1 MKITRAMR
9 AILLLS
15 FFGLVAAS
23 AGPVSAQDKP
33 WKDGT
38 VWNVTFVKTKPGM
51 GDAYLRDLAANWKK
65 IMDAAQKDGLI
76 VSYKVLGG
84 SAANRDDWDLMLM
97 TESKNW
103 AAFDNASEKWE
114 ALTAKVMGSEEKQ
127 QQMMIKRTE
136 VREILGDKTLQ
147 EVVFK

>member
-1 MKITRAMR
+1 MQLTRAMR
-9 AILLLS
+9 AMVLLLS
-15 FFGLVAAS
+15 FGLVAAL
-23 AGPVSAQDKP
+23 AGPVAADEKP

-38 VWNVTFVKTKPGM
+38 VWNITFVKTKPGM
-51 GDAYLRDLAANWKK
+51 GDTYLRDLAANWKK
-65 IMDAAQKDGLI
+65 IMDAAQKEGLI

-84 SAANRDDWDLMLM
+84 SSANRDDWDLLLM

-103 AAFDNASEKWE
+103 ASFDNASEKWD
-114 ALTAKVMGSEEKQ
+114 ALTAKVVGSEEKQ
-127 QQMMIKRTE
+127 QQMMIKRTD

>member
-1 MKITRAMR
+1 MS
-9 AILLLS
+9 AIRLLLIIG
-15 FFGLVAAS
+15 FVAAL
-23 AGPVSAQDKP
+23 ANPVSAQDKP

-51 GDAYLRDLAANWKK
+51 GDTYLRDLAANWKK

-76 VSYKVLGG
+76 VSYKVLDG

-103 AAFDNASEKWE
+103 ASFDNASEKWE
-114 ALTAKVMGSEEKQ
+114 ALTAKVIGSEEKQ
-127 QQMMIKRTE
+127 QQMMIKRTD
-136 VREILGDKTLQ
+136 VREILGNKVLQ

>member
-1 MKITRAMR
+1 MNAMRAMR
-9 AILLLS
+9 WALSLVLAI
-15 FFGLVAAS
+15 GLAVPAM
-23 AGPVSAQDKP
+23 AQDKP

-51 GDAYLRDLAANWKK
+51 GDIYLRDLAANWRKL
-65 IMDAAQKDGLI
+65 MDAAQKEGLI

-84 SAANRDDWDLMLM
+84 SSANRDDWDLMLM

-103 AAFDNASEKWE
+103 ASFDNSTEKWE
-114 ALTAKVMGSEEKQ
+114 ALQAKIIGSEDKQ
-127 QQMMIKRTE
+127 QQLMVKRTD